1 MRHVKKLLGVIAIMA
16 LVTMAIPAG
25 LRAADEPS
33 VDLAR
38 HLQGWW
44 DPVAGPGNELKIL
57 VQPKSAADYTFTF
70 DVTIQGR
77 YEGRNI
83 SVRGVLTVDR
93 EGPAA
98 RLTWSNG
105 KSGCDFPVHRAFDG
119 FEGTALRDSCLTAFQ
134 VPVRGTWSIHV
145 ESGAILLRNTESGET
160 LRFRKRAQEKS
171 DKSEKR

>member
-70 DVTIQGR
+70 DVTIR
-77 YEGRNI
+77 EVSSDTKI
-83 SVRGVLTVDR
+83 MCVR
-93 EGPAA
+93 
-98 RLTWSNG
+98 
-105 KSGCDFPVHRAFDG
+105 F
-119 FEGTALRDSCLTAFQ
+119 
-134 VPVRGTWSIHV
+134 
-145 ESGAILLRNTESGET
+145 
-160 LRFRKRAQEKS
+160 
-171 DKSEKR
+171 